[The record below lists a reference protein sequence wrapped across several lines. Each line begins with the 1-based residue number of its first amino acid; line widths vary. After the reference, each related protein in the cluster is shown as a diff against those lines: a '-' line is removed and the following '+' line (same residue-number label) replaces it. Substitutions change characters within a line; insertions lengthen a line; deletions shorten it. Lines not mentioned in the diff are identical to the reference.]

1 VRHAHEAE
9 PAPAVPPGICDGRV
23 TNGQQSTDPNVADGG
38 TPPETSR
45 PDGIRTG
52 GDTKPGRGCSTG
64 TVEAR
69 PGAGEVHKQVWKMGE
84 VATLSSAPPDA
95 RPGGRPG
102 GGARSIPTDDK
113 LRARRPYLNTLAAHQ
128 DVDSTPLLY
137 IHRPILDKNFHNNH
151 KSGGFTPEVT
161 VICMGKGP
169 SLTFP
174 INFFPY
180 KKSAEVSPKKFS
192 CKFPSPQATNWLGLG

>member
-102 GGARSIPTDDK
+102 GVLEASPPT
-113 LRARRPYLNTLAAHQ
+113 T
-128 DVDSTPLLY
+128 S
-137 IHRPILDKNFHNNH
+137 
-151 KSGGFTPEVT
+151 
-161 VICMGKGP
+161 
-169 SLTFP
+169 
-174 INFFPY
+174 
-180 KKSAEVSPKKFS
+180 
-192 CKFPSPQATNWLGLG
+192 LGLGGPISTPWLLTKMSIRHPSYISTDLFWTKISTTNTKVAV